1 MAEIGPYSFEQYM
14 KVVESFHGFTAP
26 GLLVGGFMVQLAMAR
41 MPGGV
46 LLDAISE
53 TPKCL
58 PDAIQLLTPCTV
70 GNGWLKIFNL
80 GRFALSLYEKYG
92 GEGVRVFLDAGK
104 IESWPEI
111 KTWLFKLKPK
121 ADQDLEKLIAQIRQA
136 GQDLC
141 GVQPIRVQPRHLHK
155 KSRGRIAVC
164 ILCGEPYPL
173 QDGGTCRA
181 CQGDSPYV
189 SIPASECIRSEI
201 PHLTAV
207 SLDEAVGKSA
217 LHDMTLIIP
226 GESKGPA
233 FLRGR
238 CITAGD
244 LCRLQQMGRRK
255 VYVQEDNNIS
265 PEWVHEDEVAI
276 AFAEAM
282 AGKGISSSGPARE
295 GRINLVADR
304 DGLFVVDQ
312 IMLERFN
319 MVPGVMCAC
328 RKTYTAVTRGTAI
341 GTTRAIPLLLARPD
355 FQKALAVLHEA
366 PLFSVLPMRKARVGI
381 LVTGTEVFQG
391 LIEDRFV
398 PIISAKVQK
407 YGCDVVQ
414 TLIVPDDRTEIAKG
428 IRGFL
433 ESGAD
438 LLITTA
444 GLSVDPDDVTRQGLL
459 DAGASDMLYGAPII
473 PGAMTLLANIKAV
486 QVIGVPACALY
497 FKTTSLDLLLPRLLA
512 GLTITR
518 PDLARMGHGS
528 FCLGCKTCT
537 FPKCPFG

>member
-1 MAEIGPYSFEQYM
+1 MIRIGRYSFEEYKQI
-14 KVVESFHGFTAP
+14 VESFHGFAAP
-26 GLLVGGFMVQLAMAR
+26 GLLVGGFMVDLAVAR

-80 GRFALSLYEKYG
+80 GRFALSLYEKYS
-92 GEGVRVFLDAGK
+92 GEGVRVFLDTGK
-104 IESWPEI
+104 LESWPEI
-111 KTWLFKLKPK
+111 KTWLFKLKSK
-121 ADQDLEKLIAQIRQA
+121 ADQDLDRLIAEIRQA

-141 GVQPIRVQPRHLHK
+141 GVQPIRVQPRHLQK

-164 ILCGEPYPL
+164 VICGEPYPL
-173 QDGGTCRA
+173 QDGGACRA

-189 SIPASECIRSEI
+189 AVTAPGSIQSES
-201 PHLTAV
+201 PHLRAV
-207 SLDEAVGKSA
+207 SLDEAVGKRA

-233 FLRGR
+233 FLRGQS
-238 CITAGD
+238 ITAGD
-244 LCRLQQMGRRK
+244 LCRLQQMGRHK
-255 VYVQEDNNIS
+255 IYVQEDNRIP
-265 PEWVHEDEVAI
+265 PEWVHEDEAAI
-276 AFAEAM
+276 SFAEAM
-282 AGKGISSSGPARE
+282 AAEGVSFSAPARE
-295 GRINLVADR
+295 GRINLAADR
-304 DGLFVVDQ
+304 GGLFVVDEK
-312 IMLERFN
+312 MLERFN

-328 RKTYTAVTRGTAI
+328 RKTYTSVTRGMTI
-341 GTTRAIPLLLARPD
+341 GTTRAIPLLLARVD
-355 FQKALAVLHEA
+355 FEKALAVLHEA
-366 PLFSVLPMRKARVGI
+366 PVFKVLPMRKAQVGI

-391 LIEDRFV
+391 LVEDRFV
-398 PIISAKVQK
+398 SIISSKVRK
-407 YGCDVVQ
+407 YGCNVVQ
-414 TLIVPDDRTEIAKG
+414 SLIVPDDRTRIAVG
-428 IRGFL
+428 IRGLL

-438 LLITTA
+438 LLIITA

-459 DAGASDMLYGAPII
+459 DAGASEMLYGAPII
-473 PGAMTLLANIKAV
+473 PGAMTLLAKV
-486 QVIGVPACALY
+486 QAARVIGVPACALY